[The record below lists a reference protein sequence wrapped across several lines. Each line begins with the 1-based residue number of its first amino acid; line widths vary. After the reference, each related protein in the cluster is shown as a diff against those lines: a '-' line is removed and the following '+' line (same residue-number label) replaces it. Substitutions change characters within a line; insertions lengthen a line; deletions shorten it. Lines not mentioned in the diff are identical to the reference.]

1 MKRTSKL
8 IVFVLVAAMLLLSM
22 PTSLLAKPTR
32 TVPEGYN
39 EHDYMKVVDF
49 LEIEDD
55 NGVKNGTKL
64 NPAYN
69 PEDPETWLA
78 VNQWGETYGFRF
90 VEIDEEQRLSQVAIS
105 ALATGVVLVGQLDLE
120 GCSELVEMY
129 CALNELNGVIV
140 LGCTS
145 LQKLVASHNSELAE
159 LNVTQCPAL
168 ANLTCHECCIGEL
181 DVTHNSELTHLY
193 VYNNPIGELDVSQCP
208 NLQVLDCENC
218 GLTELNVNN
227 NPLLYELCLGWNHI
241 RSLDISHNANL
252 QILYADITDLTE
264 LDTSANPELRF
275 ISCHSNYITEF
286 DFTDNPNLILDIV
299 RAEQGGY
306 VGCMS
311 DNVNDVSDV
320 YAEPWEGFEFIGWF
334 DENDNLISDES
345 YHFTSGE
352 EGTVFIAR
360 FSGGS
365 EPTPGDVDGNGEVA
379 VSDAVLALRAA
390 MGIHEL
396 SAEQTAAAD
405 MDENGSIEVSDAII
419 ILRVAMGLLG

>member
-8 IVFVLVAAMLLLSM
+8 IAFALVATMLLLSLPASL
-22 PTSLLAKPTR
+22 PTFLLAESVR

-49 LEIEDD
+49 LEIEDG

-64 NPAYN
+64 NSAYN
-69 PEDPETWLA
+69 PEDPETWLT
-78 VNQWGETYGFRF
+78 VNQFGETKGFF
-90 VEIDEEQRLSQVAIS
+90 FEEIEGEQRLSEVLCS
-105 ALATGVVLVGQLDLE
+105 AFGLVGKIDLE
-120 GCSELVEMY
+120 DCSELVEVY
-129 CALNELNGVIV
+129 CARNMLNGIVV
-140 LGCTS
+140 LGCPR
-145 LQKLVASHNSELAE
+145 LQILVADQNSELAE

-168 ANLTCHECCIGEL
+168 RSLQCCECCIGEL
-181 DVTHNSELTHLY
+181 DVTHNPELTHLY
-193 VYNNPIGELDVSQCP
+193 AYANPIGELDTSQCP

-227 NPLLYELCLGWNHI
+227 NPLLHELCVGWNHI

-275 ISCHSNYITEF
+275 ISCHRNYITEF

-360 FSGGS
+360 FSGGP
-365 EPTPGDVDGNGEVA
+365 EPLPGDVDASGEV
-379 VSDAVLALRAA
+379 
-390 MGIHEL
+390 
-396 SAEQTAAAD
+396 
-405 MDENGSIEVSDAII
+405 EVSDAILALRGAMGVLELAPEQFTAADMDGDGTI
-419 ILRVAMGLLG
+419 GLDDAITILRTAMGLLS